1 MPAIGPKETWR
12 FAPYMSLFA
21 DKADMTIRD
30 ANIGFAM
37 LYRQTSIIEKRTAYL
52 TP

>member
-1 MPAIGPKETWR
+1 MSAIGPKETWR
-12 FAPYMSLFA
+12 FAPHMSLFA

-37 LYRQTSIIEKRTAYL
+37 LDRQASLLEKRTAYL